1 MQQTNRDD
9 RSKLILQEAS
19 GGVLPRRRDHDVA
32 TLVQQIRMP
41 RRYVDIVL
49 PNRIDT
55 GFIDR
60 LYSLLHL
67 VPTIIGWFGIVV
79 ASIPCGFGMGI
90 TLVKPNFKVLW
101 NFGGMLILL
110 FEILGGWLLFSPII

>member
-1 MQQTNRDD
+1 
-9 RSKLILQEAS
+9 
-19 GGVLPRRRDHDVA
+19 
-32 TLVQQIRMP
+32 MP

-79 ASIPCGFGMGI
+79 ASIPYGFGMGI